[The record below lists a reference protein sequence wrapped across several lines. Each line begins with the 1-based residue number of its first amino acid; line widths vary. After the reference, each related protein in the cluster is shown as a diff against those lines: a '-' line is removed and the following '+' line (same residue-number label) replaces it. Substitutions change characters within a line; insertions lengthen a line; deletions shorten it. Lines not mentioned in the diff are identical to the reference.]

1 MNKSEFLS
9 IVRKN
14 GIYDTDPDYLSYLYS
29 ILGKDV
35 APLLSSI
42 LRGKKSRFI
51 HDVWNAYAYGNT
63 IKVVYIKKAP
73 VPKSRNNIDTLPLKS
88 DKKSSAVD
96 NGRYTSSISRARSRV
111 YELSMC
117 NEFQYFC
124 TFTLNGEW
132 KDRENL
138 KQYRKELAMLIR
150 NLNRERSEK
159 IKYLMIPERHK
170 NGGWHL
176 HGFFM
181 GLTAD
186 DLREFKTTENIP
198 LKMKKTIKSGE
209 KLFDFPR
216 YSSKFG
222 FCSIS
227 EIKNR
232 EAVSAY
238 ITKYITKDL
247 GGDKMAHGE
256 HLFFSSQGLKGREVL
271 AKNSYDLPPFNEW
284 DYEND
289 YVKIKTVQLSEKAD
303 S

>member
-1 MNKSEFLS
+1 MEYYADKEVKVWAEQTLDRSKALQDVKFLE
-9 IVRKN
+9 IGAK
-14 GIYDTDPDYLSYLYS
+14 P
-29 ILGKDV
+29 
-35 APLLSSI
+35 
-42 LRGKKSRFI
+42 RFI
-51 HDVWNAYAYGNT
+51 HDVWNAYAYGN
-63 IKVVYIKKAP
+63 IVKLVYIKKAP
-73 VPKSRNNIDTLPLKS
+73 VPKSRNDIDYKQNKS
-88 DKKSSAVD
+88 DSPPPAVD
-96 NGRYTSSISRARSRV
+96 NERFNSSISRARSRV

-117 NEFQYFC
+117 NEFRHFC

-132 KDRENL
+132 RDRENL
-138 KQYRKELAMLIR
+138 KEYRKALSMLIR

-170 NGGWHL
+170 KGGWHL

-247 GGDKMAHGE
+247 GTEKMQHNE
-256 HLFFSSQGLKGREVL
+256 HLFFASQGLKGREVL
-271 AKNSYDLPPFNEW
+271 AKNNAEIPPFDDWEF
-284 DYEND
+284 END
-289 YVKIKTVQLSEKAD
+289 YVKIKTIRLSELSD